1 MIVVDVNVLA
11 YLYLPGPFTTAVERL
26 LLQDAQWAA
35 PRLWRS
41 EFRHILATY
50 MRKNLLTL
58 EQAND
63 MFKSAEDL
71 LSTNEYEVSNLQ
83 VLQLAK
89 DSGCSAYDCE
99 YVALARHLRIP
110 LFTADKALL
119 KAFPDRAMALA
130 HT

>member
-11 YLYLPGPFTTAVERL
+11 YLYLPGPFTTAVEKL
-26 LLQDAQWAA
+26 LLQDAHWAA

-41 EFRHILATY
+41 EFRNILAIY

-63 MFKSAEDL
+63 MFKNAEDL

-89 DSGCSAYDCE
+89 DSGCTAYDCE

-119 KAFPDRAMALA
+119 KVFPDVATPLPSD
-130 HT
+130 

>member
-11 YLYLPGPFTTAVERL
+11 YLYLPGPFTSAVEKL
-26 LLQDAQWAA
+26 LLRDAQWAA

-41 EFRHILATY
+41 EFRNILATY

-71 LSTNEYEVSNLQ
+71 LSTNEYEVSSLQ

-99 YVALARHLRIP
+99 DVALARHLRIP

-119 KAFPDRAMALA
+119 KAFPETSMALA
-130 HT
+130 QI

>member
-11 YLYLPGPFTTAVERL
+11 YLYLPGPFTTAVEKL
-26 LLQDAQWAA
+26 LLRDAQWAA

-41 EFRHILATY
+41 EFRNILATY

-71 LSTNEYEVSNLQ
+71 LSPNEYEVSSLQ
-83 VLQLAK
+83 VLQLSK
-89 DSGCSAYDCE
+89 DSDCSAYDCE

-119 KAFPDRAMALA
+119 KSFPDIVTALPRD
-130 HT
+130 

>member
-11 YLYLPGPFTTAVERL
+11 YLYLPGPFTSAVEKL
-26 LLQDAQWAA
+26 LLRDAQWAA

-41 EFRHILATY
+41 EFRNILATY

-63 MFKSAEDL
+63 MFKSAKDL
-71 LSTNEYEVSNLQ
+71 LSTNEYEVSSLQ

-110 LFTADKALL
+110 LFTADKDLL
-119 KAFPDRAMALA
+119 KAFPSLACAL
-130 HT
+130 

>member
-11 YLYLPGPFTTAVERL
+11 YLYLPGPFTSAVEKLML
-26 LLQDAQWAA
+26 LDVQWAA

-41 EFRHILATY
+41 EFRNILATY

-58 EQAND
+58 EQAID

-71 LSTNEYEVSNLQ
+71 LSTNEYEVSSWQ

-119 KAFPDRAMALA
+119 KAFPETSMALA
-130 HT
+130 QI

>member
-11 YLYLPGPFTTAVERL
+11 YLYLPGPFTTAVEKL
-26 LLQDAQWAA
+26 LLRDAQWAA

-41 EFRHILATY
+41 EFRNILATY

-71 LSTNEYEVSNLQ
+71 LSTNEYEVSSLQ
-83 VLQLAK
+83 VLQLSK
-89 DSGCSAYDCE
+89 DSDCSAYDCE

-119 KAFPDRAMALA
+119 KSFPDIVTALPRD
-130 HT
+130 

>member
-11 YLYLPGPFTTAVERL
+11 YLYLPGPFTTAVEKL
-26 LLQDAQWAA
+26 LLRDSQWAA

-41 EFRHILATY
+41 EFRNILATY

-71 LSTNEYEVSNLQ
+71 LSTNEYEVSSLQ
-83 VLQLAK
+83 VLQLSK
-89 DSGCSAYDCE
+89 DSDCSAYDCE
-99 YVALARHLRIP
+99 YVALARHLKIP

-119 KAFPDRAMALA
+119 KAFPGLA
-130 HT
+130 IGL

>member
-11 YLYLPGPFTTAVERL
+11 YLYLPGPFTSAVEKLML
-26 LLQDAQWAA
+26 LDVQWAA

-41 EFRHILATY
+41 EFRNILATY

-58 EQAND
+58 EQTID

-71 LSTNEYEVSNLQ
+71 LSTNEYEVSSLQ

-119 KAFPDRAMALA
+119 KAFPETSMALA
-130 HT
+130 QI

>member
-1 MIVVDVNVLA
+1 MIVVDVSVLA
-11 YLYLPGPFTTAVERL
+11 YLYLPGPFTSAVEKL
-26 LLQDAQWAA
+26 LLRDAQWAA

-41 EFRHILATY
+41 EFRNILATY

-71 LSTNEYEVSNLQ
+71 LSTNEYEVSSLQ

-110 LFTADKALL
+110 LFTSDKALL
-119 KAFPDRAMALA
+119 KAFPETSMALA
-130 HT
+130 QI

>member
-11 YLYLPGPFTTAVERL
+11 YLYLPGPFTTAVEKL
-26 LLQDAQWAA
+26 LLRDAQWAA

-41 EFRHILATY
+41 EFRNILATY

-71 LSTNEYEVSNLQ
+71 LSTNEYEVSSLQ
-83 VLQLAK
+83 VLQLSQ
-89 DSGCSAYDCE
+89 DSDCSAYDCE
-99 YVALARHLRIP
+99 YVALARHLKIP

-119 KAFPDRAMALA
+119 KAFPGLA
-130 HT
+130 IGL